1 MQTYVETSRKAIQS
15 LLSELNG
22 NPVAIARKG
31 NFMAFLTMP
40 LAHGEL
46 VAEGDAVDAALDE
59 WKLTR

>member
-1 MQTYVETSRKAIQS
+1 MTYVESSREAIQK
-15 LLSELNG
+15 LLAEISEK
-22 NPVAIARKG
+22 PVAVARKG